1 MRSLVKTLTLAALSL
16 WMAAAS
22 QPALASGSVPKR
34 SEIPEPLRWKLEDIY
49 PTDEAWEAD
58 YAAAKEALPRMGA
71 FRGTLGRSPRDLLAC
86 LAARDDLGIRVGKL
100 VVYATMRSHEDTANP
115 VYQALADRASTLSV
129 QVSEAGSFVVPEILS
144 VPEKTL
150 QDFQAREPGL
160 APYRFT
166 LSELLRQ
173 KAHVLSQPE
182 EALLAGM
189 GEVLQ
194 APEGAFSMLT
204 NADLKFPQI
213 TDEKGKAVELSEER
227 YAKFLRSPDR
237 KVREAAFRGLFETYG
252 KFRNTLGATFSGAVK
267 GSAFVARA
275 RKYPSS
281 LAAAL
286 DGDAIPESVYHNVV
300 DTIEKNL
307 APLHR
312 YMALRRRVLGLAKL
326 APWDLYVPL
335 VADPDREIPWER
347 AVEQVTAGLTLLGPD
362 YLGDL
367 KAGLSSRWVDV
378 LENQGKRSG
387 AYSWG
392 SYGTH
397 PYILMN
403 YNGTLHD
410 VFTLAHELGHSLH
423 SFYSNRSQPY
433 ADAGYTTFVAEV
445 ASTTNEALLL
455 DHLLREARDQNTKLF
470 LLNQR
475 LEQIRTTVYRQALFA
490 SFERTVHRR
499 VEAGEALTPE
509 DLGKLWHQLNERY
522 YGPDLE
528 VDPLLDGEWSRIP
541 HFYSPFYVFQ
551 YATGY
556 AAATSLSRQ
565 IQKEGEPARKRY
577 LHMLTRGGSAHPI
590 DLLRD
595 AGVDMAT
602 PQPLLDT
609 LRVFEE
615 TLDAFE
621 ELANR
626 K

>member
-1 MRSLVKTLTLAALSL
+1 MIPLMKTLTAAALALCLAATPE
-16 WMAAAS
+16 A
-22 QPALASGSVPKR
+22 ALASASVPKR
-34 SEIPEPLRWKLEDIY
+34 SEVPEALRWKLEDIY
-49 PTDEAWEAD
+49 PTDRAWEAD
-58 YAAAKEALPRMGA
+58 FAAAKEALPRMGT
-71 FRGTLGRSPRDLLAC
+71 FRGTLGRSPQSLLAC
-86 LAARDDLGIRVGKL
+86 LKARDDLGILLGKL

-115 VYQALADRASTLSV
+115 AYQALADRASSLSV
-129 QVSEAGSFVVPEILS
+129 QASEVQSFIVPEILAL
-144 VPEKTL
+144 PEGTL
-150 QDFQAREPGL
+150 KDFQDREPGL

-173 KAHVLSQPE
+173 KAHILSPSE

-189 GEVLQ
+189 GEVLNV
-194 APEGAFSMLT
+194 PDNAFSMLT
-204 NADLKFPQI
+204 NADLKFPRI
-213 TDEKGKAVELSEER
+213 PDETGRKVELSEER

-252 KFRNTLGATFSGAVK
+252 KFRNTLGATFGGALK
-267 GSAFVARA
+267 GSAFLARA

-286 DGDAIPESVYHNVV
+286 DGDAIPESVYDNVV
-300 DTIEKNL
+300 DTVEQHL

-312 YMALRRRVLGLAKL
+312 YMALRKRVLGLEKL
-326 APWDLYVPL
+326 APYDLYVPL
-335 VADPDREIPWER
+335 VADPDREIPWDR
-347 AVEQVTAGLTLLGPD
+347 AVEQVVSGLSPLGPD

-392 SYGTH
+392 SYATH

-423 SFYSNRSQPY
+423 SFYSNRTQPY

-455 DHLLREARDQNTKLF
+455 DHLLREAPDRNTKLF

-475 LEQIRTTVYRQALFA
+475 LEQIRTTVYRQTLFA
-490 SFERTVHRR
+490 SFERTVHKR

-509 DLGKLWHQLNERY
+509 DLGKLWHELNERY

-565 IQKEGEPARKRY
+565 IQTEGEPARTRY
-577 LHMLTRGGSAHPI
+577 LHLLTRGGSGHPM

-595 AGVDMAT
+595 AGVDMGT
-602 PQPLLDT
+602 PKPLLDT
-609 LRVFEE
+609 IRAFEE
-615 TLDAFE
+615 TLEAFE
-621 ELANR
+621 KLAAQN
-626 K
+626 